1 MDRHKVLIL
10 NSVVMR
16 SVCRTYFSLLLIS
29 FLCLAMISC
38 HSGAKTSNSVG
49 HKQVA
54 NCDTIIHLED
64 NLQVFDISVDDSLLV
79 LLTGG
84 NPMFYAV
91 DLHRNVVCKKF
102 GYIGRASNEYYMR
115 PHQFNIRNHMIQF
128 LDGSRKMM
136 CYISLPG
143 LKQSE
148 RPVPYTSEFRP
159 SRAVDVE
166 GNIIAVGSFSDTRL
180 GHVDPEGKICQTDF
194 SYPFDTGDVEG
205 IYRGSVFQ
213 SDVRIPQTRASA
225 FVYALSSDSYEIY
238 DVDDAHLERVYSS
251 PVENAPKLYKMGSR
265 TGIDHN
271 KSKAGI
277 MQTSV
282 TDKGIFLISSDETY
296 NEAAKNGF
304 IGDLVKEYDW
314 NGSFV
319 TDYRLPFPVSAFCVA
334 ENVLYAVSEDIGGT
348 VIVRVPLSS
357 K

>member
-1 MDRHKVLIL
+1 MQSGGKLFGKIIIAL
-10 NSVVMR
+10 
-16 SVCRTYFSLLLIS
+16 FS
-29 FLCLAMISC
+29 FFAATGC
-38 HSGAKTSNSVG
+38 HSGTKTSNSVG
-49 HKQVA
+49 YKQVA

-64 NLQVFDISVDDSLLV
+64 NLQVFDISVDDSLLI
-79 LLTGG
+79 LLTSG

-115 PHQFNIRNHMIQF
+115 PHQFNTRNHIIQF
-128 LDGSRKMM
+128 LDRSRKTM

-143 LKQSE
+143 LKPSE

-213 SDVRIPQTRASA
+213 SDVRIPQTRASV

-265 TGIDHN
+265 TGIEHN

-282 TDKGIFLISSDETY
+282 TDKGIFLISSDENY

-304 IGDLVKEYDW
+304 RGDLVKEYDW

-334 ENVLYAVSEDIGGT
+334 EQVLYAVSEDIGGT
-348 VIVRVPLSS
+348 IIVRVCLSS